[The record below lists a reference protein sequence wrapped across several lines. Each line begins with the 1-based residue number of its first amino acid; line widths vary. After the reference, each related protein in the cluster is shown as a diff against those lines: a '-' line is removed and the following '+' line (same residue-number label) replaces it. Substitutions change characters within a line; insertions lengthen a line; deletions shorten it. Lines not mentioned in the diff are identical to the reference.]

1 MRFPT
6 GLTLA
11 ALALWAA
18 AAFGQTGGIDRSASS
33 TVATRQEKDGSI
45 TAVLTNRRFTFA
57 SLQPE
62 RDGAATRRALL
73 LLEEFKSEQNS
84 AAEGRK
90 SFVTVE
96 AWSGDGAS
104 ATKPAW
110 TIRSE
115 GDEGALAERFYK
127 VTRRGCCG
135 AEDTYVFFNAE
146 SGRKVFSATGDLFQ
160 IEVPNTPL
168 RRFVAYHS
176 MMASMPMPLPTP
188 GKNGFGVITYGSD
201 REAIQS
207 VLVRSTAKNVEDT
220 GTPVV
225 KAVYRQK
232 IVAENPLVLWGAD
245 KKNNP
250 SSLGDFSLVLSF
262 DQGQDIIIPV
272 RNDRL
277 DVKSARLARGMALEA
292 LAPGK

>member
-1 MRFPT
+1 MKFLT
-6 GLTLA
+6 ALTLA
-11 ALALWAA
+11 ALALSP
-18 AAFGQTGGIDRSASS
+18 AAFGQAQGVDRSATS
-33 TVATRQEKDGSI
+33 TITTRQEKDGSI

-57 SLQPE
+57 SLPPE
-62 RDGAATRRALL
+62 RDGAASRRALL

-90 SFVTVE
+90 SFVSVE
-96 AWSGDGAS
+96 AWSGEGAN
-104 ATKPAW
+104 AAKPAW
-110 TIRSE
+110 TISSE

-127 VTRRGCCG
+127 VMRRGCCG
-135 AEDTYVFFNAE
+135 AEDTFIFYNPE

-176 MMASMPMPLPTP
+176 MMASMPMPLAKPA
-188 GKNGFGVITYGSD
+188 KNALGVITYGSD
-201 REAIQS
+201 KEALQS
-207 VLVRSTAKNVEDT
+207 VLVRSTAKNAEDT
-220 GTPVV
+220 GTPIV
-225 KAVYRQK
+225 KALYRQK

-262 DQGQDIIIPV
+262 DQGQEIIIPV
-272 RNDRL
+272 RGDRL
-277 DVKSARLARGMALEA
+277 DVKTAKLARGVALET
-292 LAPGK
+292 LVPGK